1 MSFFNKK
8 LIRLQKSVE
17 EVSPQ
22 ITISESKKSG
32 RERLIF
38 LTRFIQK
45 QLQIHDGTK
54 NRLNTLSHRLL
65 LASLEVLTKYYIKIE
80 MM

>member
-32 RERLIF
+32 RERLIL

-65 LASLEVLTKYYIKIE
+65 LASLEVVTKYYIKIE

>member
-32 RERLIF
+32 RERLIL